1 MTGIVVCI
9 LFIKKKLV
17 GCLVILDN
25 LRVYNFRPTSHMLL
39 TVGGPNPVVVYKA
52 NIVQSLNCN
61 VIDMPWGKRPPGEKG
76 FLLGPGNKQQI
87 GAWIIFGC
95 KWEI

>member
-9 LFIKKKLV
+9 LFIKKKLF

-39 TVGGPNPVVVYKA
+39 TVGGPIPVVV
-52 NIVQSLNCN
+52 
-61 VIDMPWGKRPPGEKG
+61 
-76 FLLGPGNKQQI
+76 LLPDS
-87 GAWIIFGC
+87 AHLPYLSDCRWV
-95 KWEI
+95 